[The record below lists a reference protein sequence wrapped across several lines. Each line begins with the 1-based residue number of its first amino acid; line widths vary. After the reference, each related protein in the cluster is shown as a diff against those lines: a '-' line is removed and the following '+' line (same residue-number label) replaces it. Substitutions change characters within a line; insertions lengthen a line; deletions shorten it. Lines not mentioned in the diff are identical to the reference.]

1 MTSLNIVTLFV
12 PLLLPSTL
20 TLYPELTRFSYQIL
34 LINTPPHLAQHI
46 SVLRMVSSVVDA
58 DTMRVHVCR
67 HCGETFEDYA
77 LLRRHVD
84 SHATLS
90 NDTTAR
96 SSSEHTK
103 THVCQNCGLSFG
115 RRDSLQR
122 HVRTS
127 CGTCQKCG
135 LSFGRRIDLKK
146 HTSRCSDGPP
156 VPKRPRVETSNV
168 PIVEDPVEP
177 PDRLPF
183 PDALSADLLDVVR
196 EHWSTVRT
204 RVARGPVQTR
214 FNYRLTTLDTTAL
227 EEPLNRM
234 FQEQTTAFKINLS
247 YGFILRNKDTR
258 RYRYY
263 HASCNCCGRY
273 LEQPSLITNRSDF
286 DEFLDRIRE
295 TDVLQWAIA
304 QRPDS
309 AWVCELVTNATFFV
323 NRIIDHPIGC
333 VGVTLP
339 AYVKNNKAVIVLERE
354 PNHSKRYTDN
364 LCLFRCL
371 ALHRGADRFRL
382 EPAVKTLY
390 EMYDRDDGVPMQ
402 DFTGVTL
409 DDLYRVET
417 TFKTN
422 VCVYKLVK
430 SDVDGK
436 TTAELVRRSLCH
448 YDNTLH
454 INLHETHFSYIKD
467 VRMYCHSYRCQ
478 KCGDCLWKDAY
489 KLHRHE
495 RTCEGG
501 VRQVYPGGVYHS
513 TPSVFERLD
522 DENIQVP
529 ESLRYYPYR
538 ATFDFECW
546 FDTAQLPSDSDKVQW
561 VARHV
566 PLSVSVASNVPGHE
580 QVQCL
585 VTDGNPD
592 KLVADMMNILRAM
605 SDAAYEDL
613 KDSYEDVLEQ
623 LAEAQTDWDE
633 REHAARSPGE
643 DDANDKES
651 RPPTNP
657 YKTLMGQLYGWL
669 HQLPVIGF
677 NSGKYDLNAIKK
689 FLIPHFITETTEK
702 CAEGF
707 GPREKSEEEDGI
719 GSFFVI
725 KRNNTFMCLSSN
737 QLKFLDMTNYI
748 ALGFSYDKYLK
759 AYGCEVAKGHFPYEY
774 MDCLE
779 RLDDTMLPP
788 KEAFYS
794 RLKNEGIS
802 DDDYASCEKAW
813 RDNGMTTLRDFLV
826 WYNNRDVVP
835 FLQAIRRQ
843 FTFYEQRGIDM
854 FKQGISVPG
863 LTLLY
868 LFNDLPEKTYFTIFN
883 EKNKDLHQLVKD
895 GIVGGP
901 SIVFQRYHEKG
912 VTKIRQTEYGE
923 TARSC
928 GSIVGYDANA
938 LYLWSLM
945 QDMPTGWY
953 KRRREENEFRPESAQ
968 LHGQMAAEWLT
979 WESERTGHSIR
990 HQVNGREKRIGK
1002 LSVDGW
1008 CSTTKTAYQFQ
1019 GCYFHGCP
1027 CLALET
1033 NTVNGKP
1040 MTQLL
1045 IESRKNTAY
1054 LRHFVKVVELW
1065 ECQWKNMRKDAAVK
1079 RCLDA
1084 AFPRRRHAKWKM
1096 TQEQILTDVRTGTL
1110 FGMIE
1115 CDVRVPEELR
1125 AHFAEMQPL
1134 FKNVNMSRDDLGP
1147 FMRRYAEDHDIMT
1160 RPRRMLVGSFR
1171 GDKMLFATPLLRWY
1185 LDHGLEVTRVYQ
1197 VIEYEPNPCFRRF
1210 GDAVSTARREG
1221 DVHPHKAIIADTMKL
1236 LGNSGYGKTITNV
1249 DRHRDVKY
1257 CTEVEA
1263 SRMIND
1269 RRFRQLDVVI
1279 DNAYEIE
1286 MSKRTVTYALPI
1298 HVGFFV
1304 LQYAKMR
1311 MLQFYYDFIDRY
1323 LERPLFQYCEMD
1335 TDSAYLAL
1343 AGESVDDLVTPE
1355 LREHYFRYRSQ
1366 WLPSECCVDHE
1377 SEYVRCRLAG
1387 HPWIG
1392 SASCCVARKAYDK
1405 RTPGLF
1411 KVEWSGD
1418 GFVGLCSKTYYCF
1431 GPTDK
1436 YSTKGLS
1443 KRHNEIDKDAFL
1455 EVLTNRRSGSGKN
1468 RGFRVN
1474 HSSVLT
1480 YVQERAA
1487 LTYFYAKRVVLE
1499 DGVSTGPVNV

>member
-1 MTSLNIVTLFV
+1 MAPRTTYRCIYDGVF
-12 PLLLPSTL
+12 
-20 TLYPELTRFSYQIL
+20 
-34 LINTPPHLAQHI
+34 
-46 SVLRMVSSVVDA
+46 SVVDA

-77 LLRRHVD
+77 LLRRHVE
-84 SHATLS
+84 SHGTSSVDQPTHSKASSS
-90 NDTTAR
+90 ND
-96 SSSEHTK
+96 STK
-103 THVCQNCGLSFG
+103 THACETCGRSFR
-115 RRDSLQR
+115 RRDSLLR
-122 HVRTS
+122 HARIACNKQKKTYTCERCDRSFSSLAHLNRHTRTA
-127 CGTCQKCG
+127 C
-135 LSFGRRIDLKK
+135 D
-146 HTSRCSDGPP
+146 DDVEPP
-156 VPKRPRVETSNV
+156 LPKRSRWESTMTLP
-168 PIVEDPVEP
+168 PFVEDPVEP
-177 PDRLPF
+177 LDRLPF
-183 PDALSADLLDVVR
+183 PDALSTDLLDVVR
-196 EHWSTVRT
+196 EHWSTIRT

-454 INLHETHFSYIKD
+454 INLHETYFSYIKD

-748 ALGFSYDKYLK
+748 APGFSYDKYLK
-759 AYGCEVAKGHFPYEY
+759 AYGCEVTKGHFPYEY

-843 FTFYEQRGIDM
+843 FAFYEQRGIDM

-923 TARSC
+923 TARPC

-1298 HVGFFV
+1298 HVGFLV

-1474 HSSVLT
+1474 HSSGLT